1 MKEIGTVVGVD
12 GDRISVSVKRS
23 AACEKCGKCQHAH
36 ITFGNNSNLIVEAIS
51 TSAVKP
57 GDLVELEITGQDYL
71 RLSFLLYVLPLL
83 GTGVG
88 FALGWFL
95 GRLLGNATLWGGVF
109 GVVSFGLSYLWL
121 HHYDKAAAKTG
132 RFLPLARPL
141 RDTDFRV

>member
-36 ITFGNNSNLIVEAIS
+36 ITFGDNSNLIVEAIS

-95 GRLLGNATLWGGVF
+95 GRLSGTRLCGVAF
-109 GVVSFGLSYLWL
+109 LVSFPSGFPTYGSTTTTRRQLRPAVSCL
-121 HHYDKAAAKTG
+121 
-132 RFLPLARPL
+132 LPDL
-141 RDTDFRV
+141 